1 MACGVGG
8 PAGGGPHVPAP
19 RRLHPGQSLSILV
32 PVNDFV
38 RSRQPYCTRARFVRV
53 RALHS
58 CASTHSVPV
67 HFSSVLPLAWL
78 AFSAQLKLSVGRT
91 CPFYVLEIEGLLTQ
105 GSRPGR
111 TFGESV
117 GGILEMDSSDWS
129 NGIRHHVFDT
139 RSDTEFKL
147 FGPINHLRYVSDI
160 RKLS

>member
-1 MACGVGG
+1 MAEVRHVLENAVGRPFDSAEMSMSQLLRDSG
-8 PAGGGPHVPAP
+8 PCV
-19 RRLHPGQSLSILV
+19 V
-32 PVNDFV
+32 
-38 RSRQPYCTRARFVRV
+38 
-53 RALHS
+53 
-58 CASTHSVPV
+58 
-67 HFSSVLPLAWL
+67 
-78 AFSAQLKLSVGRT
+78 KLSVVRT
-91 CPFYVLEIEGLLTQ
+91 SADYLLEFGGLFTQ

-111 TFGESV
+111 TVGESV